1 MTDGARDITVDHNT
15 IVQVN
20 AMGIVQIDGPPVLG
34 FVYTN
39 NLSTY
44 GTYGIAGTGH
54 GSGNSAIGAYLP
66 GSDISRNV
74 IAGGPPA
81 NYPAGNSFPSPA
93 QFQTQFMS
101 YLGFDYRLVASSPW
115 RGAGTDG
122 MDLGAP
128 PLTALR

>member
-1 MTDGARDITVDHNT
+1 MTDGARDITVDQNT

-39 NLSTY
+39 NLSTC

-74 IAGGPPA
+74 IAGG
-81 NYPAGNSFPSPA
+81 